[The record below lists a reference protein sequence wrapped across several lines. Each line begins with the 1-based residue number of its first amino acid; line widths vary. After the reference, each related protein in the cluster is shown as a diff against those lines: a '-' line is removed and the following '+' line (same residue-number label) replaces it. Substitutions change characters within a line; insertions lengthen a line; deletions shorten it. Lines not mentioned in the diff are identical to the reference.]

1 MLRLV
6 LPPHFSRLP
15 LFEGFLRVS
24 RLPGVSEGSRLG
36 VARKVLLSGEDGSRV
51 SRGICAA
58 FLLALVGAG
67 KEKQKRRGNRSTPD
81 SNPTLHPA
89 PLRRCQHVP
98 PAHQQ
103 SHGHH
108 HAEHSGGHIHA
119 VFHPIA
125 FLWLTFSFFL
135 RMVRAS
141 PFPQGG
147 SILIQP
153 AAQVEPPDAF
163 PGGDFIL
170 FYSKAVSPGGFS
182 PFPPACPSNM
192 CVPRRF
198 P

>member
-1 MLRLV
+1 MLRWHILCRFYS
-6 LPPHFSRLP
+6 L
-15 LFEGFLRVS
+15 
-24 RLPGVSEGSRLG
+24 
-36 VARKVLLSGEDGSRV
+36 RV

-58 FLLALVGAG
+58 FLLVLVACR
-67 KEKQKRRGNRSTPD
+67 KEKQKHRGNRSTPD
-81 SNPTLHPA
+81 GNPTLHPA

-98 PAHQQ
+98 PVHQQ

-119 VFHPIA
+119 IFHTIA

-153 AAQVEPPDAF
+153 AAQVKSAGCLPSGESLGSTIKQLASAF
-163 PGGDFIL
+163 MFHVFGAVPVIGSGDSIL
-170 FYSKAVSPGGFS
+170 SNYSGHGK
-182 PFPPACPSNM
+182 
-192 CVPRRF
+192 
-198 P
+198 